1 MCVEMCTDDCMKR
14 TLSFLVLCWRC
25 HYVCKIG
32 TRDRL
37 YYDPRMLQRLV
48 FVRSRHCCKSF
59 LSMMAASSFPGVLS
73 CLRNKCS
80 NCALFD
86 WEQPDAATLKQCAKC
101 KVVQYCGEHCQK
113 EHWMQVH
120 KHHCKMLAFMK
131 DTGFTAFLAVK
142 APDDTLE
149 ILAIL
154 MQKIIFKMLSSGM
167 WSHPGFRGPLT
178 QLGEAMSE
186 GIEQTWAMRRVFPRE
201 FSILCLDKG
210 GLYEET
216 QKIRVGDLW
225 SDWSTLHLVWGRLIE
240 YRRVAQLNSLKEP
253 REALPKELWT
263 GLREEMGV
271 FPVRVAE
278 LIKAF
283 SGDKFPSF
291 KELLKI
297 ICGGTLLQRCSF
309 CHSSVSVVAV
319 EGEVEGFYKTTATVA
334 LLPHMAPMFRCGE
347 SNCAAEMEDKVFEH
361 QKWELAIDCDC

>member
-1 MCVEMCTDDCMKR
+1 
-14 TLSFLVLCWRC
+14 
-25 HYVCKIG
+25 
-32 TRDRL
+32 
-37 YYDPRMLQRLV
+37 
-48 FVRSRHCCKSF
+48 
-59 LSMMAASSFPGVLS
+59 MMAASSFPGVLS
-73 CLRNKCS
+73 RLRNKCS

-101 KVVQYCGEHCQK
+101 KVVQHCGEHCQN

-131 DTGFTAFLAVK
+131 DTRFTAFLAVK

-297 ICGGTLLQRCSF
+297 ICGGTVCLS
-309 CHSSVSVVAV
+309 
-319 EGEVEGFYKTTATVA
+319 
-334 LLPHMAPMFRCGE
+334 
-347 SNCAAEMEDKVFEH
+347 
-361 QKWELAIDCDC
+361 

>member
-1 MCVEMCTDDCMKR
+1 
-14 TLSFLVLCWRC
+14 
-25 HYVCKIG
+25 
-32 TRDRL
+32 
-37 YYDPRMLQRLV
+37 
-48 FVRSRHCCKSF
+48 
-59 LSMMAASSFPGVLS
+59 
-73 CLRNKCS
+73 
-80 NCALFD
+80 
-86 WEQPDAATLKQCAKC
+86 
-101 KVVQYCGEHCQK
+101 
-113 EHWMQVH
+113 MQVH

-131 DTGFTAFLAVK
+131 DTRFTAFLAVK

-253 REALPKELWT
+253 RESGGSAKRVVDWSSGGDGCLSCSCGRVDQGFLWRQVSFLQGASEDHLWWHSSSEVLLLPFKCVC
-263 GLREEMGV
+263 RS
-271 FPVRVAE
+271 
-278 LIKAF
+278 
-283 SGDKFPSF
+283 SGRRGRGF
-291 KELLKI
+291 
-297 ICGGTLLQRCSF
+297 LQDYSHRCSPAS
-309 CHSSVSVVAV
+309 HGSHVQ
-319 EGEVEGFYKTTATVA
+319 
-334 LLPHMAPMFRCGE
+334 M
-347 SNCAAEMEDKVFEH
+347 
-361 QKWELAIDCDC
+361 W